1 MRIVRM
7 LGWVIA
13 SLAVGLAFARSG
25 LVFADQGGP
34 AAVAGIAEPEP
45 NFGTGAFDLML
56 TVVFVGVGAF
66 LSSRRTRNPI
76 GWLLI
81 TTGTAFS
88 VMLFVERLGWHFM
101 LADSR
106 VGDGAAAALWMAN
119 WAWIPAVI
127 PMFVGIPILFPTGR
141 PLSPR
146 WGRFLALVLANVAAF
161 TFATMFA
168 TGPVENYLPVDNP
181 FGLGAWLTT
190 VRDLTFAVLL
200 VTAMIS
206 VSSLFLRFHRARGVE
221 REQIKWVWAAGVV
234 LLGTFVVNGVFENS
248 HPEIAGNV
256 FIVGVLSLPVAI
268 AVAMLRY
275 RLYDVDVVVNRTL
288 VYGGLT
294 AALALVYLGGVL
306 LFGVLLAPVTS
317 DSGLAVAISTL
328 AVAALFRPIRA
339 RIQALVDRRFYRRR
353 YDAVRTLDAFNA
365 RLRDEIDLDSL
376 VRELGSVV
384 DATVQP
390 AHVSLW
396 LRSRIHGPSAV
407 GRATSPAA
415 KRGPRTNGPSPR
427 NGRSTPGVRKPAD
440 EVLHSSRDMAV
451 ADSRPRHQTSALR
464 DQR

>member
-13 SLAVGLAFARSG
+13 SLAVGLAFARFG
-25 LVFADQGGP
+25 LLFADRGGP
-34 AAVAGIAEPEP
+34 AVAAGIAEPEP
-45 NFGTGAFDLML
+45 GLGTYAADLML

-81 TTGTAFS
+81 TTGAAFS
-88 VMLFVERLGWHFM
+88 AMLFVERLGWHIA
-101 LADSR
+101 LADS
-106 VGDGAAAALWMAN
+106 GIADGAASALWMAN

-146 WGRFLALVLANVAAF
+146 WGRFLALVLANVAVF

-168 TGPVENYLPVDNP
+168 TGPIENYPAVETP
-181 FGLGAWLTT
+181 FGLGAWVTT
-190 VRDLTFAVLL
+190 VRGVTFAVLI

-206 VSSLFLRFHRARGVE
+206 VSSLFVRFRRARGVE
-221 REQIKWVWAAGVV
+221 REQIKWVWAAGIV
-234 LLGTFVVNGVFENS
+234 LLGTFVVNGVFGSS
-248 HPEIAGNV
+248 HPDIAGGV
-256 FIVGVLSLPVAI
+256 FILGVLSLPVAI
-268 AVAMLRY
+268 AVAMVRH
-275 RLYDVDVVVNRTL
+275 RLYDIDVVVNRTL

-328 AVAALFRPIRA
+328 AVAALFRPIRT

-353 YDAVRTLDAFNA
+353 YDAVRTLDAFSA

-376 VRELGSVV
+376 VRELGSFV

-396 LRSRIHGPSAV
+396 LRS
-407 GRATSPAA
+407 
-415 KRGPRTNGPSPR
+415 
-427 NGRSTPGVRKPAD
+427 GRSTGPVR
-440 EVLHSSRDMAV
+440 
-451 ADSRPRHQTSALR
+451 
-464 DQR
+464 